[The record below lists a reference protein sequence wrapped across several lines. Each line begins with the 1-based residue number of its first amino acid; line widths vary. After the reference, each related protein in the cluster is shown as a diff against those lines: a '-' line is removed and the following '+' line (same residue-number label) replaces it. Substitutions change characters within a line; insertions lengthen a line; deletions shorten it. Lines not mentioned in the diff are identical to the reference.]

1 MAWKSYA
8 LGKVTLA
15 TAITSAATI
24 LAELFDDCVANTDA
38 GNLTLTVDGNSYTTK
53 AASSSATASYDT
65 GLFVNDATGAFLISA
80 MKTAYPNT
88 TGKTYENIMSS
99 LLEIQTGDEQ
109 TTLVPIANYN
119 VNYGTAFSIPYSAS
133 SSGSNNTN
141 FVTLVPLVTQMNY
154 NANVANSLY
163 RPVVG
168 LFASNVGNI
177 AVGTTIEVDG
187 QRFLHV
193 ATALFAKL

>member
-1 MAWKSYA
+1 MAWKTYA
-8 LGKVTLA
+8 LGEVLA
-15 TAITSAATI
+15 SDALTETASI
-24 LAELFDDCVANTDA
+24 LGELFDDCVADTTA
-38 GNLTLTVDGNSYTTK
+38 YTLTLTVSGNSYTVIFNAKSTVSK
-53 AASSSATASYDT
+53 YNT

-177 AVGTTIEVDG
+177 AVGTTIEVAG
-187 QRFLHV
+187 QQFLCV
-193 ATALFAKL
+193 AVGLFAKL